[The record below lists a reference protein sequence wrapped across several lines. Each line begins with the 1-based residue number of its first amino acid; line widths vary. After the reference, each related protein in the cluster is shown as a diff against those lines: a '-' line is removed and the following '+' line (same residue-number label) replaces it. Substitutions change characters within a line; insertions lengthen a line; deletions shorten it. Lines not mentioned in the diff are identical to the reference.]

1 MHQNEVASATTEESD
16 GVRVLTVKVSRHKTG
31 MSERASVGITGP
43 LIQHLHQWLEVVKK
57 IHPSSPLVFPSWK
70 GDEVTQLT
78 RSVQTC
84 AATFG
89 IQLPTTQEVRPNVEI
104 CAVGLAEQERTLAAW
119 HLSHGTMAGKSYRA
133 LQGTLRAQA
142 FNVVGKV
149 MGTSKPG
156 PSPGPLPK
164 KRRKFTRDEE
174 DVIEEYF
181 QVNIESHAAPR
192 MSEVT
197 DFLRDHQLQG
207 RSAKDI
213 YNKVWN
219 LYK

>member
-1 MHQNEVASATTEESD
+1 
-16 GVRVLTVKVSRHKTG
+16 
-31 MSERASVGITGP
+31 
-43 LIQHLHQWLEVVKK
+43 
-57 IHPSSPLVFPSWK
+57 
-70 GDEVTQLT
+70 
-78 RSVQTC
+78 
-84 AATFG
+84 
-89 IQLPTTQEVRPNVEI
+89 
-104 CAVGLAEQERTLAAW
+104 
-119 HLSHGTMAGKSYRA
+119 
-133 LQGTLRAQA
+133 
-142 FNVVGKV
+142 